1 MDKLKLIIKREFIAK
16 VRNKTFIIMTFLS
29 PLLMVGFIALVAFL
43 TKSGL
48 EKQKT
53 IAFVDESQ
61 LFAEEQLVS
70 TSSISF
76 IDLTSIG
83 LDNAKTITE
92 ENEYFGLLFIPKK
105 DSLQQI
111 AMG

>member
-61 LFAEEQLVS
+61 LFASKAFCRSRPRHFL
-70 TSSISF
+70 
-76 IDLTSIG
+76 
-83 LDNAKTITE
+83 
-92 ENEYFGLLFIPKK
+92 
-105 DSLQQI
+105 SL
-111 AMG
+111 